1 MIINEGDGMRIGFIG
16 VGNMGGP
23 IGTHLISAGHD
34 LSIFDLN
41 EEALSPL
48 VELGALQV
56 SSAAATAENSEAVF
70 LSLPMPR
77 DVEEVVSGAGGL
89 FSVMDA
95 GQTVIDLSTSSPTLS
110 RSLALEG
117 QGHGIDFLD
126 APVSGGVY
134 GARKG
139 TLAVMV
145 GGSEEAFERSIPLF
159 ELFAA
164 KAVRCGDAGAG
175 NVVKA
180 VNNMLAFVGM
190 MGATEALLLGSKAG
204 VDPKVLREV
213 VEASSG
219 ASFVWSSGTR
229 AILRDRLAPSFTS
242 ALACKDIGLA
252 VDLADELEVPVPMGR
267 HTQQLLET
275 YRDNGFAD
283 EDILATVRALE
294 DEANFVVRGLAPD
307 IQ

>member
-1 MIINEGDGMRIGFIG
+1 
-16 VGNMGGP
+16 MGGP
-23 IGTHLISAGHD
+23 IATHLISAGHE
-34 LSIFDLN
+34 LLVFDLN
-41 EEALSPL
+41 DDATRPL
-48 VELGALQV
+48 AELGAKPV
-56 SSAAATAENSEAVF
+56 SSAAATAGDSEAVF

-77 DVEEVVSGAGGL
+77 DVEEVVSGADGL
-89 FSVMDA
+89 FSVMNP

-117 QGHGIDFLD
+117 QERGIDFLD
-126 APVSGGVY
+126 APVSGGVH

-145 GGSEEAFERSIPLF
+145 GGSEKAFKRTMPLF

-164 KAVRCGDAGAG
+164 KAVRCGDTGAG

-180 VNNMLAFVGM
+180 VNNMLAFVSM
-190 MGATEALLLGSKAG
+190 MGATEALLLGTKAG
-204 VDPKVLREV
+204 VDPKVLLEV
-213 VEASSG
+213 VEASTG
-219 ASFVWSSGTR
+219 TSFVWSSGTR

-267 HTQQLLET
+267 HTRQLLET

-307 IQ
+307 IH

>member
-1 MIINEGDGMRIGFIG
+1 MRIGFIG

-23 IGTHLISAGHD
+23 IAAHLVAAGHD
-34 LSIFDLN
+34 LCVFDID
-41 EEALSPL
+41 AQAVMGL
-48 VELGALQV
+48 VEGGATHGSSV
-56 SSAAATAENSEAVF
+56 SDVAQSAEVVF
-70 LSLPMPR
+70 LSLPLPS
-77 DVEEVVSGAGGL
+77 DVENVVVG
-89 FSVMDA
+89 DA
-95 GQTVIDLSTSSPTLS
+95 GVFSAMKPGGVVVDLSTSSPSLS
-110 RSLALEG
+110 RSLAAHAVEQEL
-117 QGHGIDFLD
+117 DFLD

-145 GGSEEAFERSIPLF
+145 GGSEEAFGYVEPIL
-159 ELFAA
+159 EHFAA
-164 KAVRCGDAGAG
+164 KVVRCGEVGAG

-180 VNNMLAFVGM
+180 VNNMLAFIGM

-204 VDPKVLREV
+204 VEPSVLREV
-213 VEASSG
+213 IEASSG

-229 AILRDRLAPSFTS
+229 AILRDRLAPSFTN

-252 VDLADELEVPVPMGR
+252 VELAEEIEVPLPMGR
-267 HTQQLLET
+267 HTQQLLEN
-275 YRDNGFAD
+275 YRDNGFAE

-294 DEANFVVRGLAPD
+294 SEANFVVRGLAPD

>member
-1 MIINEGDGMRIGFIG
+1 MRIGFIG

-23 IGTHLISAGHD
+23 IAAHLISAGHD
-34 LSIFDLN
+34 LLVFDLN
-41 EEALSPL
+41 DEALDQAA
-48 VELGALQV
+48 ELGATAV
-56 SSAAATAENSEAVF
+56 SSVAEAAVDAEVVF

-77 DVEEVVSGAGGL
+77 DVEEVVSGEGGL
-89 FSVMDA
+89 FDVMDA
-95 GQTVIDLSTSSPTLS
+95 GRIVIDLSTSSPTLS
-110 RSLALEG
+110 RSLALEAQERG
-117 QGHGIDFLD
+117 LDFLD
-126 APVSGGVY
+126 APVSGGIY

-145 GGSEEAFERSIPLF
+145 GGSVEAFERSQPLF
-159 ELFAA
+159 DLFAA
-164 KAVRCGDAGAG
+164 KAIRCGDAGAG

-190 MGATEALLLGSKAG
+190 MGTTEALLLGSKAG

-219 ASFVWSSGTR
+219 ASFVWSSATR
-229 AILRDRLAPSFTS
+229 AILRDRLAPSFTN

-267 HTQQLLET
+267 QTQQLLEN

-283 EDILATVRALE
+283 EDILATIRALE
-294 DEANFVVRGLAPD
+294 EQASFVVRGIAPD
-307 IQ
+307 VQ